1 MCSPRFLAIILL
13 SLLVVS
19 AGCLGPR
26 RSDYVTSMPLSVEQD
41 ASAASAF
48 WEGVEE
54 TLHDR
59 GFELDRVDRRAGV
72 ITTLPVTSQQFFEFW
87 RHDVDTRE
95 DLWEATFNSI
105 RRRVEVTVSRG
116 DGGAWSDV
124 SVVVYKQRYSAPD
137 RQFNSTGELY
147 EYFGTALPTTTG
159 EIDVGTERDRWI
171 DIGRDPAMAAYVLDR
186 IIKRTGAA
194 ASVPTGDAG

>member
-1 MCSPRFLAIILL
+1 MCSPRLLVSILL

-26 RSDYVTSMPLSVEQD
+26 RSDYVTSTPVSVEQD
-41 ASAASAF
+41 ASAAAF
-48 WEGVEE
+48 WEGVEDA
-54 TLHDR
+54 LHDR
-59 GFELDRVDRRAGV
+59 GFKLDRVDRRAGI

-116 DGGAWSDV
+116 DGGVWSDV

-171 DIGRDPAMAAYVLDR
+171 DIGRDPAMAAYVLDK

-194 ASVPTGDAG
+194 ASAPTGDAG